1 MAQLTHKQYDDLE
14 RAVRNGTRVAV
25 YRRGHEYVVVPRRI
39 RVVTGREAIEAV
51 HPSTGDAL
59 TFYIDDVESIEVLA

>member
-25 YRRGHEYVVVPRRI
+25 YRRGHEYVVVPQRI